1 MSKIIRQE
9 VKTFISN
16 LVCEKCN
23 EGFMQKVAT
32 EMATIGLLS
41 NPPKFKHV
49 CTKCGREDW
58 YVQNY
63 PALTYEYVDTVPS

>member
-23 EGFMQKVAT
+23 EGFMQKDTTGTAT
-32 EMATIGLLS
+32 VLMS

-49 CTKCGREDW
+49 CTKCEREDW
-58 YVQNY
+58 YVQQY
-63 PALTYEYVDTVPS
+63 PALTYEYVDTIPS